1 MAGKT
6 SRGWRIATHVLAWF
20 GGIVVL
26 VALIAASEVMHYRA
40 SLPVYDGT
48 VKVAGLGA
56 KVEIIRDDHG
66 IPHIIAASRAD
77 AVFGLG
83 YAEAQDRLWQMEFER
98 RFIQGRLAEMLGRP
112 ALDIDVYT
120 RTLGLYRLAGQ
131 SLAGLTPQS
140 RMLLDAYAAGV
151 NAFLKTHKGPLPV
164 EFALM
169 GVTPEPWRPADSVAV
184 LKLMELNLSGDAFGE
199 LARAQLAQHLTKQQI
214 EDLFP
219 PAPGE
224 LANKLPDYFMQ
235 IFAHPGKMA
244 AREIP
249 DTTASNNWVVS
260 GARSTSGSPLLA
272 NDPHLSLTIPS
283 IWYLAHMA
291 WPGEDVVG
299 AALAGGPGVTLGRNR
314 ASAWGMTNTGPDTQD
329 IYLERLD
336 AAHPDFYVTP
346 TGSARFAEHRE
357 TIAVRFGSPVTITI
371 RTTRH
376 GPVLPADNSFIHAS
390 APKGYVYALA
400 WSALTPDDKTVQA
413 LLNMDVAQSGNDTVA
428 ALKDFLSP
436 MQNVVHAH
444 ADGHIGLFL
453 PGSVPVRNT
462 ADDSLGLVPAK
473 GWDSNYDWKGT
484 IPFKSLA
491 RIDDPPSGQIATA
504 NNKTTPPGYAPT
516 LTREWEDPFRYWRID
531 QLLAATPKHS
541 MESFKAI
548 QLDTHDRYAQ
558 DLVPLLLKAAP
569 WPGAQARDAAAL
581 LAKWDFAMD
590 ADRPEPLIFSAW
602 ERALVRRLIAD
613 ELGQDFPAYWS
624 HHAVLVLNILRN
636 TNGEARWCDD
646 VTTKVHEDCA
656 SRIRLALNDALAELD
671 GEYGANMTKW
681 RWGDAHHVIDE
692 HQPFGQLP
700 VLAGIFNREAP
711 ASGGAFTI
719 RRGDFR
725 FASKRPYA
733 AVHGSGYRAIYDLA
747 HPDNSLFVI
756 STGESGNIYSPH
768 YDDLIPYWTGGRYIT
783 IPTSPSAIAA
793 SAKDRLTLQPDASA
807 P

>member
-1 MAGKT
+1 MAKT
-6 SRGWRIATHVLAWF
+6 LSRGRRIALRVVAWF
-20 GGIVVL
+20 GGIVALLAL
-26 VALIAASEVMHYRA
+26 VAVSEIMHYRS
-40 SLPVYDGT
+40 SLPVYDAT

-56 KVEIIRDDHG
+56 KVEIIRDAHA
-66 IPHIIAASRAD
+66 IPHIVASSRSD

-98 RFIQGRLAEMLGRP
+98 RFVQGRLAEMLGRP
-112 ALDIDVYT
+112 AVDVDVYA
-120 RTLGLYRLAGQ
+120 RTLGLYRLAEQ
-131 SLAGLTPQS
+131 SLAGLTPGS
-140 RMLLDAYAAGV
+140 RALLNAYAAGV
-151 NAFLKTHKGPLPV
+151 NAFLKTHKGPLPI

-199 LARAQLAQHLTKQQI
+199 LARTELAAHLSKQQI

-219 PAPGE
+219 PYPGDPQ
-224 LANKLPDYFMQ
+224 NKLPGYFMRL
-235 IFAHPGKMA
+235 FGKSSKIA
-244 AREIP
+244 ERAIP

-260 GARSTSGSPLLA
+260 GARSLTGAPLLA
-272 NDPHLSLTIPS
+272 NDPHLGLTIPS
-283 IWYLAHMA
+283 TWYLVHLA

-299 AALAGGPGVTLGRNR
+299 AALAGGPGITLGRNR
-314 ASAWGMTNTGPDTQD
+314 KSAWGMTNTGPDTQD
-329 IYLERLD
+329 IYLERLEP
-336 AAHPDFYVTP
+336 ANPDSYVTP
-346 TGSARFAEHRE
+346 TGSARFGERRE
-357 TIAVRFGSPVTITI
+357 TIHVRFGAPVTIMV

-376 GPVLPADNSFIHAS
+376 GPVLPANNSFVPAS
-390 APKGYVYALA
+390 PPKGYVFALA
-400 WSALTPDDKTVQA
+400 WSALTPNDKTVQA
-413 LLNMDVAQSGNDTVA
+413 LLNLDIAHTADDTVS

-436 MQNVVHAH
+436 MQNIVHAH

-453 PGSVPVRNT
+453 PGQVPVRDA
-462 ADDSLGLVPAK
+462 ADDSLGLVPAQ
-473 GWDSNYDWKGT
+473 GWDSRYDWKGM
-484 IPFKSLA
+484 IPFAALP

-504 NNKTTPPGYAPT
+504 NNKTVPQGYAPT
-516 LTREWEDPFRYWRID
+516 LTREWEDPFRFWRID
-531 QLLAATPKHS
+531 QLLSATPLHS
-541 MESFKAI
+541 VESFKTI

-569 WPGAQARDAAAL
+569 WRDAQAREAAAL

-590 ADRPEPLIFSAW
+590 AERPEPLIFSAW

-636 TNGEARWCDD
+636 ENGEARWCDN
-646 VTTKVHEDCA
+646 VTTPQHEDCA
-656 SRIRLALNDALAELD
+656 SRIRLALDDALAELD
-671 GEYGANMTKW
+671 GDYGADMTKW
-681 RWGDAHHVIDE
+681 RWGDAHHVVDE

-700 VLAGIFNREAP
+700 VLAAIFNREAP

-725 FASKRPYA
+725 FFSSRPYA

-747 HPDNSLFVI
+747 HPDNSLYVI

-768 YDDLIPYWTGGRYIT
+768 YDDFIPYWTQGRYVT

-793 SAKDRLTLQPDASA
+793 SAKDRLLLQPDASE